1 MLNKLRTLR
10 AQPPAVRRRLPRALA
25 VLATV
30 SALLRLAGFAR
41 SHRWLAATSDRRAA
55 GPVPADARERG
66 GIEAV
71 ALHLAA
77 RNLPLRAL
85 CLERSLALWWL
96 LRRQRVPAAL
106 RIGVRRNPGGE
117 PLEAHAWV
125 EVGDGV
131 VGDAA
136 DVGAR
141 YAAFD
146 GEVGA
151 LAAAIRPRRGGW
163 RLGGWPFFD

>member
-1 MLNKLRTLR
+1 MLHKLRTFQ

-25 VLATV
+25 VLAAV
-30 SALLRLAGFAR
+30 SASLRLAGFAR
-41 SHRWLAATSDRRAA
+41 SHRWLAKTSDRRAA
-55 GPVPADARERG
+55 GPAPADAPARG
-66 GIEAV
+66 RTEAV

-96 LRRQRVPAAL
+96 LRRQRIPAAL
-106 RIGVRRNPGGE
+106 RIGVRRDPGGE

-125 EVGDGV
+125 EVGGDV
-131 VGDAA
+131 VGDDD

-151 LAAAIRPRRGGW
+151 LAASIRPVRGGW
-163 RLGGWPFFD
+163 RLGGWPFFG